1 MTFRTLIKLVLL
13 ISAFSVLAAT
23 YGSRVL
29 LYLETGH
36 GLLDVTCEQKTDQQI
51 DTNEGKEDP
60 PEDQKACWS
69 TLTDT
74 KPEILTDT
82 PPEAVTDT
90 PSETVTATPTVVL
103 Q

>member
-1 MTFRTLIKLVLL
+1 MGFRTLIKLVLL
-13 ISAFSVLAAT
+13 ISAISVLAAT

-36 GLLDVTCEQKTDQQI
+36 GSLDETCEQKTDQQI
-51 DTNEGKEDP
+51 DTNDGKVDP

-69 TLTDT
+69 TLTNT

-90 PSETVTATPTVVL
+90 PTVVV